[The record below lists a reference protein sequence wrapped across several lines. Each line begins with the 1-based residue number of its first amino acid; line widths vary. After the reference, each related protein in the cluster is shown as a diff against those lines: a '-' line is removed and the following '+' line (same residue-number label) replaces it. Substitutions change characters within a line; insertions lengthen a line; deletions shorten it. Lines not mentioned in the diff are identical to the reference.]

1 MPTLSSLLVERDV
14 ATLRRVEDALARQVV
29 FGGDLATNLLEV
41 ADVDEALLVQVLAE
55 AHGLD
60 PAPVGELAAPQD
72 IVGLVPADVALRY
85 VLYPLERRDGALHV
99 AVAEPLAEEV
109 EQDLAFSLA
118 TPLRQLVAPLL
129 RVRQAL
135 GRDYGAL
142 LERRALR
149 VLARLDRR
157 TDLSPSAPPASPRVS
172 DLARLARAP
181 DLSFGALSA
190 GVRGSSAPPV
200 ATVHVPEGA
209 LDAIE
214 RALSGPSPA
223 PTPVPASV
231 GGGRKTPTLRDLAVA
246 PPSVAPP
253 EASLTPQP
261 PASAPP
267 VSMGFGPTSLS
278 LSSPPP
284 PPARAGVCR
293 GVFGFVFSSR
303 TRASA
308 RTHRRRHQR
317 APPAR
322 G

>member
-214 RALSGPSPA
+214 RALSAPSPA

-253 EASLTPQP
+253 EAPLTPQP

-267 VSMGFGPTSLS
+267 GWCEK
-278 LSSPPP
+278 
-284 PPARAGVCR
+284 AY
-293 GVFGFVFSSR
+293 
-303 TRASA
+303 SA
-308 RTHRRRHQR
+308 RPISPTGESAKG
-317 APPAR
+317 APAELELSR
-322 G
+322 K